1 MPNCQ
6 KLQSARFCG
15 ESCEI
20 SKVVIMTNSSQTP
33 VIGIIG
39 GSGVYDIEGLS
50 HKRWER
56 VDSPFGKPSD
66 ELLLGELDGQSMV
79 FLPRHGRGHRIPPS
93 EINFRANID
102 AMKRVGVTDLISVSA
117 VGSLRENLRPGMF
130 VIVDQFIDRTFARE
144 KSFFGTGLVA
154 HVSMAHPV
162 CSRLGDHIEAATREA
177 GIELARGGTYLV
189 MEGPQ
194 FSSLAESELYRSWNA
209 DVIGMTNMPEAKLAR
224 EAELPYASVA
234 MVTDYDCWKADEKP
248 VEVAEIV
255 RVLMANAAKA
265 AGLLKRTAPLLGPK
279 RTPSPLGIE
288 TALDTAI
295 ITARDAWDPALIAK
309 LDAVAGR
316 LLRAAR

>member
-1 MPNCQ
+1 
-6 KLQSARFCG
+6 
-15 ESCEI
+15 
-20 SKVVIMTNSSQTP
+20 MTNSSQTP

-224 EAELPYASVA
+224 EAELCYASVA
-234 MVTDYDCWKADEKP
+234 MVTDFDCWHPDHDDVTVDA
-248 VEVAEIV
+248 IV
-255 RVLMANAAKA
+255 KVLLANADNARHMVSRVTPRLRSDASA
-265 AGLLKRTAPLLGPK
+265 AACGCRSALQHALITAP
-279 RTPSPLGIE
+279 E
-288 TALDTAI
+288 
-295 ITARDAWDPALIAK
+295 ARDPEMLRR

-316 LLRAAR
+316 LLRF